1 VPKYVECQP
10 HMTGKPWSFI
20 NSLLSQLITIRALT
34 APYECPKEQGDDEPR
49 DEPPKDDPGG
59 GGHC

>member
-1 VPKYVECQP
+1 
-10 HMTGKPWSFI
+10 MTGKPWSFI